1 MIESLNK
8 SGAAATDHELKMA
21 FSTLSQPHADSCRI
35 EDLISPVSD
44 SIRVGYETTG
54 IYTTQAGVARYVRG
68 VQRGMELVQPKGIKL
83 FPLAWE
89 VENFAYRQP
98 QRALK
103 TIYRELCWGKVI
115 APRILLKRDADI
127 LHSTSSLFIRCPEG
141 VKHIITLHDMSISR
155 HPERFRKWQVK
166 SWNRRLPN
174 VLKADRVI
182 CISQFTAD
190 ESMKLL
196 GLPAAQIDVVHNGC
210 DWHQNEI
217 TFEERKPD
225 FTVPSEFFLFVGSL
239 EPGKNLKLLKEA
251 YLLAQS
257 HNRRLAP
264 LLIVGARWQG
274 VATEGPQPQGWHY
287 LGRQSD
293 EVLLYLYRRALALLF
308 PSIYEGFGLP
318 VIEAMAQDC
327 PVLCS
332 NTSSLP
338 EVAGDAALILEL
350 RASRWV
356 DVMRDVMKRPEL
368 RKELMNRGHIRANH
382 FTWTRC
388 AQETVQSYHK
398 VMKG

>member
-1 MIESLNK
+1 MIEYWNK
-8 SGAAATDHELKMA
+8 SNVAVDQNPDMGLTDVA
-21 FSTLSQPHADSCRI
+21 QFDANSCRI
-35 EDLISPVSD
+35 EDLISPISD

-68 VQRGMELVQPKGIKL
+68 LQTGMQQVRPSGIEL

-103 TIYRELCWGKVI
+103 TIYRELVWGKVV
-115 APRILLKRDADI
+115 APRILLKRGADL

-141 VKHIITLHDMSISR
+141 VKHLITLHDLSISR
-155 HPERFRKWQVK
+155 HPERFRKWQVN

-174 VLKADRVI
+174 VLKADRVL

-190 ESMKLL
+190 EAMKLL
-196 GLPAAQIDVVHNGC
+196 NLPAEKIDVVHNGC
-210 DWHQNEI
+210 DWHQSEI
-217 TFEERKPD
+217 RFEERKPD
-225 FTVPSEFFLFVGSL
+225 LALPPEFFLFVGSL
-239 EPGKNLKLLKEA
+239 EPGKNLKLLKDA

-257 HNRRLAP
+257 RNRRLAP
-264 LLIVGARWQG
+264 LMIVGARWQG
-274 VATEGPQPQGWHY
+274 VATEGQQPQGWHY
-287 LGRQSD
+287 LGRQPD
-293 EVLLYLYRRALALLF
+293 EVLLYLYRRALALVF

-327 PVLCS
+327 PVICS

-338 EVAGDAALILEL
+338 EVAGDAALIVEL

-368 RKELMNRGHIRANH
+368 RKELINRGHQRAKH
-382 FTWTRC
+382 FTWKRC
-388 AQETVQSYHK
+388 AEETVATYHK
-398 VMKG
+398 VMKP